1 LSKDSKDNE
10 LKTGHIYREV
20 NGQYVPFK
28 TIGRILAEKLQS
40 NEETKY
46 TNVGGVMIRVVVPK
60 PSNEPKE
67 PPVSTDPVVI
77 LQSLVTARP
86 YGDYT
91 QDALTPTQINIAKS
105 HEYSE
110 EEFELLLERMNYDE
124 QRYRTTLKRLE
135 QLRNEDKS
143 KAEQALIEAK
153 NTASAKF
160 FFENLPNKRKFGCG
174 HIFDRRN
181 AFEQERFKKDERYVY
196 CPHGCKNG
204 KLPLGDIF

>member
-1 LSKDSKDNE
+1 MKNRKL
-10 LKTGHIYREV
+10 HREIK
-20 NGQYVPFK
+20 GQYVPFK

-46 TNVGGVMIRVVVPK
+46 ANVGGVMIRVVVPK
-60 PSNEPKE
+60 LSNEPKE

-86 YGDYT
+86 YGNYT
-91 QDALTPTQINIAKS
+91 QDALTPAQINIAKS

-160 FFENLPNKRKFGCG
+160 FFENLPNKRKFSCG

-181 AFEQERFKKDERYVY
+181 AFDQSRFKKDREFVY
-196 CPHGCKNG
+196 CPHGCKDG
-204 KLPLGDIF
+204 KLLLGELF